1 MDRSS
6 VRGFRQWS
14 SCGLMLGLLAG
25 ARILSAAGFG
35 LSVEK
40 QSQPLG
46 SQSSP
51 PIPQSSLSL
60 EQAPTNPGA
69 RSSISLAPAVAMV
82 RCKLNQSYTQIL
94 ILTNHTQQ
102 DVISEMVAED
112 VVVRDG
118 KRSFVPAGEIS
129 HSIAA
134 TAVFSPTQVVVR
146 PGQSV
151 SVGVTFTL
159 PPETAL
165 RAVVAMF
172 RGQNKIP
179 GGGLVAMTA
188 SLGTLFTFSVS
199 DNFQIESS
207 PVTVIA
213 QSTTTNLGF
222 SQVLTNTGSEP
233 FVASGKAALLNQAG
247 TLVGKVSFVEQR
259 LLPGE
264 RLLFRTEYPA
274 EVESGNYR
282 VFASFQYEEKV
293 ITNSMDFT
301 VP

>member
-1 MDRSS
+1 MVRLS
-6 VRGFRQWS
+6 VNGFRQWS

-25 ARILSAAGFG
+25 TRILSAADFG
-35 LSVEK
+35 LSTGKE
-40 QSQPLG
+40 SQTLG

-51 PIPQSSLSL
+51 PILQSSLPS
-60 EQAPTNPGA
+60 EQAPTKPGA
-69 RSSISLAPAVAMV
+69 RSSISLAPAVVMV
-82 RCKLNQSYTQIL
+82 RCKLNQSYTQVL
-94 ILTNHTQQ
+94 TLTNQTQQ
-102 DVISEMVAED
+102 NVVSEMVAED

-118 KRSFVPAGEIS
+118 KRSFVAAGETPQ
-129 HSIAA
+129 SIAA

-151 SVGVTFTL
+151 SVSVTFTV
-159 PPETAL
+159 PPETTL

-172 RGQNKIP
+172 REESKIP
-179 GGGLVAMTA
+179 GGGLVGMTA

-207 PVTVIA
+207 PVTVTA

-222 SQVLTNTGSEP
+222 AQVLTNTGSEP
-233 FVASGKAALLNQAG
+233 FVAGGKAALLNQAG
-247 TLVGKVSFVEQR
+247 TLVGKVSFEEQR

-293 ITNSMDFT
+293 ITNSTDFI